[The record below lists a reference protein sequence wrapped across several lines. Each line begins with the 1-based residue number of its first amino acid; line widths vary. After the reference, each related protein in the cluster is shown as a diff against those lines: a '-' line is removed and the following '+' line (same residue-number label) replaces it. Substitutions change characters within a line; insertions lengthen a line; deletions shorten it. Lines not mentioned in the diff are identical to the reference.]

1 MEKDKISK
9 FTQEMELLK
18 AFLADHYRFRRNV
31 ITGGIEYACGGN
43 TVGTLHDGP
52 WLPLTKEV
60 MNRITLDAIEANI
73 EVWDKDLRRYVESTY
88 VSDYDPVADYLSSL
102 PRWDGRERIRRLAER
117 VPTENREWPRY
128 FHRWFLGMVAQW
140 LSDRPLHGNTMVPLI
155 VGRQGD
161 GKSTFCRLLLP
172 DELQPYYTDRLDFAK
187 RTETER
193 MLTRFVLINVDEFDS
208 ISRPQ
213 NAFLKHLLQ
222 KSDVMVRKLYETV
235 VQQRKR
241 YASFIATTNDPTPLT
256 DPTGSRRFL
265 CIQTCGV
272 IDTKRPVNHAQLYA
286 QAKTEIERGAR
297 TWFDRAEERRI
308 QLSNTVFQQYDSV
321 EAVFMEMFHHP
332 SAGEPVERLSPYQML
347 ARMRRR
353 YPSLQVN
360 LSAAQKLGRLLVR
373 QKFRAV
379 RKSACRVYDVAFS
392 GVSE

>member
-1 MEKDKISK
+1 MEKERISK

-18 AFLADHYRFRRNV
+18 AFLTANYSFRRNV
-31 ITGGIEYACGGN
+31 ITGGIEFAGSNVPVTQHIG
-43 TVGTLHDGP
+43 
-52 WLPLTKEV
+52 WQPLTKEV

-73 EVWDKDLRRYVESTY
+73 EVWDKDLKRYIESTY
-88 VSDYDPVADYLSSL
+88 VSDYDPIADYLSAL
-102 PRWDGRERIRRLAER
+102 PRWDGRERIRQLARR
-117 VPTENREWPRY
+117 VPTENQEWPRH

-140 LSDRPLHGNTMVPLI
+140 LSERQLHGNTMVPLI

-161 GKSTFCRLLLP
+161 GKSTFCRRLLP

-208 ISRPQ
+208 ISRSQ

-222 KSDVMVRKLYETV
+222 KSDIMVRKMYETV
-235 VQQRKR
+235 MQQRKR

-286 QAKTEIERGAR
+286 QAKAEIEHGAR
-297 TWFDRAEERRI
+297 TWFDRADERRI
-308 QLSNTVFQQYDSV
+308 QLSNATFQQFDPV
-321 EAVFMEMFHHP
+321 EAVFAEMFHRP
-332 SAGEPVERLSPYQML
+332 APGERIERLSPYQML
-347 ARMRRR
+347 THMKRRC
-353 YPSLQVN
+353 PSLKVN
-360 LSAAQKLGRLLVR
+360 LSAAQKLGRMLMR
-373 QKFRAV
+373 QKFKSV
-379 RKSACRVYDVAFS
+379 RTSGCRVYDVALN
-392 GVSE
+392 GVAG